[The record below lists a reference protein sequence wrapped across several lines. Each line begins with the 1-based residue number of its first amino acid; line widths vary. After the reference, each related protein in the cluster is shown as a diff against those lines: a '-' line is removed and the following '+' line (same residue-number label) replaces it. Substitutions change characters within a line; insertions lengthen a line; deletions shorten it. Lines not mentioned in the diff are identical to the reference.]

1 MHSRF
6 SFLLVLVLLT
16 FLGGCAAS
24 GSPHAVDE
32 KGCSRFAHLFPKA
45 AQERGIDG
53 LTTSGFDSERY
64 GDVLFRQLSPDFI
77 NQEPGHDIYLGENFH
92 RTLTPQS
99 HVFRDKD
106 GQGFSIVHPSQK
118 LSVRM
123 LAVVDWN
130 GDGVEEWLARA
141 VLKITSA
148 A

>member
-1 MHSRF
+1 MKIF
-6 SFLLVLVLLT
+6 T
-16 FLGGCAAS
+16 
-24 GSPHAVDE
+24 
-32 KGCSRFAHLFPKA
+32 
-45 AQERGIDG
+45 
-53 LTTSGFDSERY
+53 
-64 GDVLFRQLSPDFI
+64 
-77 NQEPGHDIYLGENFH
+77 
-92 RTLTPQS
+92 RTPYAQS

-130 GDGVEEWLARA
+130 GDGVEEWLARC